1 MTRRLA
7 VGGATIVAATLA
19 TMPFD
24 VRIAEEMRDAS
35 PQRRVWMRDG
45 ARGFD
50 VIGDPGVLVAS
61 AAMYGVGRLVRS
73 PGLTA
78 VGMHS
83 GEAVVIGG
91 ATTSLLKLV
100 AGRARPYASQN
111 DAGAFTPG
119 RVAGGHTSFPSG
131 HTTVAFAFAAATT
144 AEIAARSHRAA
155 WIAGPALYGMA
166 TLVGGARM
174 YDDKHWASDVVL
186 GAGIGTVAGIET
198 VAWNRAH
205 PRNLVERTFA
215 SVRVTPARH
224 GVAFGIEI
232 ASR

>member
-1 MTRRLA
+1 
-7 VGGATIVAATLA
+7 
-19 TMPFD
+19 MPFD

-35 PQRRVWMRDG
+35 PQRSAWLRDG
-45 ARGFD
+45 ARGFNL
-50 VIGDPGVLVAS
+50 IGDPGVLLAS
-61 AAMYGVGRLVRS
+61 AAMYGAGRLTRS

-78 VGMHS
+78 TGMRS
-83 GEAVVIGG
+83 GKAVVIAG
-91 ATTSLLKLV
+91 ATTSLLKLA
-100 AGRARPYASQN
+100 AGRARPYASQD

-186 GAGIGTVAGIET
+186 GAGIGIVTGIET
-198 VAWNRAH
+198 VAWHRAH
-205 PRNLVERTFA
+205 PR
-215 SVRVTPARH
+215 
-224 GVAFGIEI
+224 
-232 ASR
+232 